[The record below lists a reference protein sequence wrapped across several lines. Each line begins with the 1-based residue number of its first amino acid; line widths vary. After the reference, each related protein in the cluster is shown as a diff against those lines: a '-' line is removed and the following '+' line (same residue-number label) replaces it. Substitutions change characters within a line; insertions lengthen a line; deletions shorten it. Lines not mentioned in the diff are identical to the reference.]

1 MVTVCV
7 SSKLK
12 TSWKLVVFSNKAWKN
27 SLYFVGVFNIKTVF
41 PLTLAGYVMIIA
53 NSYPTRTRGI
63 VNYND
68 HGTDQFIVISGLQ
81 EYCTYFDGNFGTY
94 L

>member
-1 MVTVCV
+1 M
-7 SSKLK
+7 
-12 TSWKLVVFSNKAWKN
+12 
-27 SLYFVGVFNIKTVF
+27 GVFVF
-41 PLTLAGYVMIIA
+41 PLTLAGRVMIIA

-63 VNYND
+63 IVNYND
-68 HGTDQFIVISGLQ
+68 HGTQLIVISGLQ

>member
-1 MVTVCV
+1 MLSKYGNCICLLKIKN
-7 SSKLK
+7 KLK
-12 TSWKLVVFSNKAWKN
+12 IGCFSNKAWKN
-27 SLYFVGVFNIKTVF
+27 IFVGVFVF

-63 VNYND
+63 IVNYND
-68 HGTDQFIVISGLQ
+68 HGTQFIVISGLQ
-81 EYCTYFDGNFGTY
+81 ECYTYFDGNFGTY

>member
-1 MVTVCV
+1 MVTAFVC
-7 SSKLK
+7 SKLK

-27 SLYFVGVFNIKTVF
+27 IFVGVFVF

-63 VNYND
+63 IVNYND
-68 HGTDQFIVISGLQ
+68 HGTQFIIISRLQ

>member
-1 MVTVCV
+1 
-7 SSKLK
+7 
-12 TSWKLVVFSNKAWKN
+12 
-27 SLYFVGVFNIKTVF
+27 
-41 PLTLAGYVMIIA
+41 MIIA

-63 VNYND
+63 IVNYND
-68 HGTDQFIVISGLQ
+68 HGTQFIVISGLQ